1 MIPSLILEGNF
12 ACYEGSKRGMRRLFL
27 LAVTLTLTACARP
40 GDHPVSSNCA
50 WIEDDHRSLNLAG
63 FTDRRHLHFDAVT
76 AEDVAIRWAD
86 QHVPLQPEYGAR
98 RDECMET
105 LFNGVAG
112 NHRVDVAIVRQYSRE
127 RDLVADAAVIV
138 GFSVVYVFA
147 SYILAGRIRRR
158 FPTEE
163 PGFWVM
169 TVAMALGISLVGVL
183 LGSVWSIAI
192 EGVRLNS
199 AHLSY
204 RMGRLPLRQDW
215 AVVFAGGL
223 VVFALVAFVRLR
235 VGKRVNGGESIQA

>member
-1 MIPSLILEGNF
+1 MIPSLGLEGNF
-12 ACYEGSKRGMRRLFL
+12 ACYQWSKQGMRRLFL

-86 QHVPLQPEYGAR
+86 QNVPLRPEYGAR

-105 LFNGVAG
+105 LFNGLAR
-112 NHRVDVAIVRQYSRE
+112 NHGVDVAIVRQYSRE
-127 RDLVADAAVIV
+127 RDVIADAAIIG
-138 GFSVVYVFA
+138 GFGFVYVLA
-147 SYILAGRIRRR
+147 AYILSGRIRRR
-158 FPTEE
+158 FPPAES
-163 PGFWVM
+163 GFWVM
-169 TVAMALGISLVGVL
+169 TLAMAVGISLVGVL

-199 AHLSY
+199 AHPSY
-204 RMGRLPLRQDW
+204 RMSRLPLRQYW
-215 AVVFAGGL
+215 AVLFAGG
-223 VVFALVAFVRLR
+223 VVIFALVALVRLR
-235 VGKRVNGGESIQA
+235 VGKGLNGGESLQA